1 MLPPVQVPTR
11 PMSLTRLRLLLL
23 LWLISNATAVVS
35 AADFEGSY
43 RSTDEIINARESER
57 TKFYAEASYE
67 KAIGASL
74 QGYARAVEVGS
85 AEHQMLFLRHLT
97 YDHWLLGNTEH
108 AIEHGLQLLELADRS
123 GAVANR
129 SRANRYLCQIYQTL
143 KDHARAE
150 KYARAAL
157 ADAERVNHPNL
168 RAFARESLGLC
179 AMYTGDFA
187 TARRELAAALEHWH
201 SIGNKTTSFV
211 VRREQG
217 DLAAAEGDLPGALAI
232 YEEVLALSLASGN
245 PLSIARSLDRTATQ
259 LRQMGRPAEAMARL
273 ERARPLVAQVGGHP
287 LRLEFFSE
295 LALTQEALGEFAA
308 ALAAQRTATAAR
320 EAMAGAQARVQAA
333 EAESR
338 RDLDA
343 KQRAIDRLN
352 LEKITQAADLRA
364 SEAELRRT
372 RDLRTVL
379 GVGLVGIAVA
389 FTVILISQRARLR
402 AERRAL
408 EETRRAQLLAE
419 DAGVLKSR
427 LLGIASHDLK
437 GPLRSLLRSADTIEQ
452 HAADPRV
459 VAGAVQ
465 HVRAHARQM
474 FDLVRDLLDLSAIE
488 GGDLTLQKSPLDLA
502 RLAAEVAARHTTRA
516 AEKQQTLALPAAAA
530 PLPFVGDAA
539 RLAQAIDNLVDNAV
553 KYTPAGGR
561 ITVTAERRGAH
572 ACIAVAD
579 QGPGLGPEEL
589 GRLFQPF
596 QRLSAQPTGG
606 EASTGLGLHI
616 ARDFIARHDGTI
628 EVDTAPGQGTT
639 FTVLLPADPS

>member
-1 MLPPVQVPTR
+1 
-11 PMSLTRLRLLLL
+11 MSFFRFRLLLL
-23 LWLISNATAVVS
+23 LWLIPLTTGVVS

-43 RSTDEIINARESER
+43 RSTDEIVNARESER

-67 KAIGASL
+67 KAIVASL
-74 QGYARAVEVGS
+74 QGYARAVEIGS

-97 YDHWLLGNTEH
+97 YDHWLLGNTEN
-108 AIEHGLQLLELADRS
+108 AIEHGLQLLELADRT
-123 GAVANR
+123 GAIANR

-157 ADAERVNHPNL
+157 ADAERVDHPNL

-187 TARRELAAALEHWH
+187 TARRELAAALEHWR

-232 YEEVLALSLASGN
+232 YEEVLTLSIASGN

-259 LRQMGRPAEAMARL
+259 LRLMGRPAEALARL

-338 RDLDA
+338 RDLEV

-352 LEKITQAADLRA
+352 VEKITQAADLRA

-372 RDLRTVL
+372 RDLRTAL
-379 GVGLVGIAVA
+379 SVGLVLVA
-389 FTVILISQRARLR
+389 GAFAAILISQRARLR
-402 AERRAL
+402 AERLAL

-437 GPLRSLLRSADTIEQ
+437 GPLRSMLRSADTIEQ
-452 HAADPRV
+452 HAADPRAV
-459 VAGAVQ
+459 TGAV
-465 HVRAHARQM
+465 HHLRANARQM
-474 FDLVRDLLDLSAIE
+474 SDLVRDLLDLSAIE
-488 GGDLTLQKSPLDLA
+488 GGDLALQKSPLDLA
-502 RLAAEVAARHTTRA
+502 QLTAEVASRHAARA
-516 AEKQQTLALPAAAA
+516 AEKQQTLVLPAAAA

-553 KYTPAGGR
+553 KYTPAGGQ

-572 ACIAVAD
+572 ACLAVAD
-579 QGPGLGPEEL
+579 QGPGLGPDEL

-628 EVDTAPGQGTT
+628 EVDTTPGQGTT
-639 FTVLLPADPS
+639 FTVLLPVAAS